1 MRDAAGALSDPRGL
15 RLSTVHGQAGSL
27 FCVWRAVHFGVHI
40 FSVVTHRIVEEISMR
55 ATKVATPL
63 IIIALSLVAACESG
77 PQIRVDGD
85 PSANLSSYKTFGF
98 FSQVETDKSKYTT
111 MISTRLKD
119 ATRRELQNRGYQEAE
134 NPQLLVN
141 FNTNVENRTDVQS
154 TPSASAGFYGYRAGA
169 YGMWAGYPQDVQTTH
184 YQEGT
189 LAIDLV
195 DAAKK
200 QLVWQGVAQARI
212 TKSMRE
218 NPTEALDSI
227 VADIF
232 EKYPV
237 PSTVAPAQ

>member
-1 MRDAAGALSDPRGL
+1 MRTTKIATLLTAAALSIL
-15 RLSTVHGQAGSL
+15 LAS
-27 FCVWRAVHFGVHI
+27 
-40 FSVVTHRIVEEISMR
+40 
-55 ATKVATPL
+55 
-63 IIIALSLVAACESG
+63 CESG
-77 PQIRVDGD
+77 PQVRVDGD
-85 PSANLSSYKTFGF
+85 PSINLSSYKTFGF

-154 TPSASAGFYGYRAGA
+154 TPSAGFYGYRAGA

-237 PSTVAPAQ
+237 PSAVAPAQ

>member
-1 MRDAAGALSDPRGL
+1 
-15 RLSTVHGQAGSL
+15 
-27 FCVWRAVHFGVHI
+27 
-40 FSVVTHRIVEEISMR
+40 MR
-55 ATKVATPL
+55 ATKVATL
-63 IIIALSLVAACESG
+63 LTAAALSILLASCESG
-77 PQIRVDGD
+77 PQVRVDGD
-85 PSANLSSYKTFGF
+85 PSINLSNYKTFGF

-154 TPSASAGFYGYRAGA
+154 TPSAGFYGYRAGA

-237 PSTVAPAQ
+237 PSAVAPAQ